1 MRRKKKIF
9 SNEFILKTYTVEKI
23 RFTFTLGFTFC
34 KNRNDSGAS
43 TLFNLAAWSGA
54 LEVPIY
60 KFPTAHDIAT
70 KQEITIY
77 SFFAAKQN
85 G

>member
-9 SNEFILKTYTVEKI
+9 SNEFLLKTYTVEKI

-34 KNRNDSGAS
+34 KNRNDSSAS
-43 TLFNLAAWSGA
+43 TLFNLTAWSGA

-60 KFPTAHDIAT
+60 KFPTAHDMAT
-70 KQEITIY
+70 KQANNNLFLFCSKAE
-77 SFFAAKQN
+77 
-85 G
+85 